1 METTQTNELKQIT
14 YLPTTE
20 KIQVDNYP
28 YGRLRSTAFFGL
40 EFKQGKGFRTTF
52 QTINPKNGRLNAVK
66 CSTYKEIILMYRNE
80 NNGHINYKY
89 LHIYESTDYNKVAKF
104 VHENFNLF
112 TPEQIEYIYGL
123 FIMHT
128 KVTAKS
134 MVIYCNSKWEDIKPL
149 IEPCIKICMQGIKTK
164 ENLFNQIFVDAEKL
178 EATKEPGYQPFKV
191 RTSEPVL
198 LSTLAARN

>member
-1 METTQTNELKQIT
+1 MENTQTQQMKQIT

-20 KIQVDNYP
+20 KIQVDGYP
-28 YGRLRSTAFFGL
+28 YGRLRATAFFGL

-52 QTINPKNGRLNAVK
+52 QTINPKNNRLNAVK
-66 CSTYKEIILMYRNE
+66 CSTYDEIIVMYRDE
-80 NNGHINYKY
+80 SNGHIKYKH
-89 LHIYESTDYNKVAKF
+89 LSIYHYTDYNKVAKF

-128 KVTAKS
+128 NVTAKAL
-134 MVIYCNSKWEDIKPL
+134 VIYCGSNFEEIKP
-149 IEPCIKICMQGIKTK
+149 IIHPCIKICLQGIKTG
-164 ENLFNQIFVDAEKL
+164 ENLFNEINVDAEKL
-178 EATKEPGYQPFKV
+178 EATKKPNYQPF

-198 LSTLAARN
+198 LSTLATR

>member
-1 METTQTNELKQIT
+1 MENTQTQQMKQIT

-28 YGRLRSTAFFGL
+28 YGRLRTTAFLGL

-52 QTINPKNGRLNAVK
+52 QTINPKNNRLNAVK
-66 CSTYKEIILMYRNE
+66 FSTYNEIIVMYRE
-80 NNGHINYKY
+80 EETGHIKYK
-89 LHIYESTDYNKVAKF
+89 HFSIYHLTDFNKVAKF
-104 VHENFNLF
+104 VNENFNLF

-134 MVIYCNSKWEDIKPL
+134 LVIYCNSKFEDIKPL
-149 IEPCIKICMQGIKTK
+149 IEPCIKICMQGIKTG

-178 EATKEPGYQPFKV
+178 EATKEEGYSPFKIK
-191 RTSEPVL
+191 TSEPVL
-198 LSTLAARN
+198 LSTLATR

>member
-1 METTQTNELKQIT
+1 MQNTPTQEMKQIT

-28 YGRLRSTAFFGL
+28 YGRLRATAFFGL

-66 CSTYKEIILMYRNE
+66 CSTYGEIIVMYKE
-80 NNGHINYKY
+80 EGTGHIKYK
-89 LHIYESTDYNKVAKF
+89 HISIYHKEDYNKVAKF

-112 TPEQIEYIYGL
+112 TPEQISYIYSL

-128 KVTAKS
+128 KATAKA
-134 MVIYCNSKWEDIKPL
+134 MVIYCNSNFEDIKPL
-149 IEPCIKICMQGIKTK
+149 IEPAIKICLQGIKTG
-164 ENLFNQIFVDAEKL
+164 ENLFSQIYIDAEKL
-178 EATKEPGYQPFKV
+178 EATKEEGFSPFK
-191 RTSEPVL
+191 TSEPVL
-198 LSTLAARN
+198 LSTLVAKN